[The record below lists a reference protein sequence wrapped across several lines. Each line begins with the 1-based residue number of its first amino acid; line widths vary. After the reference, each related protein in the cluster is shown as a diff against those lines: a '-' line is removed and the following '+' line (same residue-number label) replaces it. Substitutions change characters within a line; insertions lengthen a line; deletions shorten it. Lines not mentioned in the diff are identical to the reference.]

1 MKTKVWLSTVFT
13 LILQPIGIHGFASH
27 DITTRIS
34 NKKPLLFAYYNNR
47 GDAFFPQEDME
58 LLHDRIRTLKVSILE
73 DELKRP
79 PNTSTSPTELVQN
92 IIQGL
97 LHPFDPLPDA
107 GFRLILRT
115 ATKKWKRRILHSVGA
130 NDDADA
136 EIVASALG
144 AAIGRPDN
152 QFAILVGEG
161 ENFTVELSEPL
172 NFGDECW
179 LECRLRD
186 KNTSK
191 LLVITGWNLVLE
203 DGMWLVDNIDWQ
215 DFRESFRPGIGREE
229 WMRDTW

>member
-1 MKTKVWLSTVFT
+1 MRMKRKVLLSAVFT
-13 LILQPIGIHGFASH
+13 LFLQATHGFLSH
-27 DITTRIS
+27 DVIHLKNS
-34 NKKPLLFAYYNNR
+34 LLFASYDKD
-47 GDAFFPQEDME
+47 DASSSFHQADME
-58 LLHDRIRTLKVSILE
+58 LLHDRIRTLKVEILE

-97 LHPFDPLPDA
+97 LNPFDPLPDA

-115 ATKKWKRRILHSVGA
+115 ATNKWKRRILQSVGA
-130 NDDADA
+130 NDHSNN

-144 AAIGRPDN
+144 TAIGRPGN

-161 ENFTVELSEPL
+161 EKFCLEISEPL

-186 KNTSK
+186 KNTSE
-191 LLVITGWNLVLE
+191 LLVITGWNLLLE

-215 DFRESFRPGIGREE
+215 DFREKFRPGIGREE